1 MSVLAEW
8 SFHVEAGKIA
18 EFARAVGA
26 PASDTAPP
34 TFTMVAGAEIV
45 ERLVTETLKLD
56 RARTVHG
63 EQAYDYLAPI
73 RAGMTL
79 RCRASLVSDV
89 TKPGRTGP
97 MRVVT
102 IAVHYADV
110 ATGVD
115 LVRETMTIIEKA
127 PVSNAGPPHPIPPPQ
142 GGREAPNNPRPS
154 PEPSPVPLGPVTRT
168 DLVRYAGASG
178 DFNPLHHDPDFARAA
193 GLPEVMAHGMYSA
206 GLVASQVERW
216 FGVGAMTRYSV
227 RFRAPVWVG
236 DRLLL
241 TCNRIDIAHIDLTL
255 RRGED
260 VVLSATA
267 TVRLAVKGP

>member
-1 MSVLAEW
+1 MSQLADW
-8 SFHVEAGKIA
+8 MFQVEAGKVA

-26 PASDTAPP
+26 PVSDITPP
-34 TFTMVAGAEIV
+34 TFTTVAGAGWV
-45 ERLVTETLKLD
+45 EQLVDKTLKLD

-63 EQAYDYLAPI
+63 EQAYDYLSPV

-79 RCRASLVSDV
+79 RCRATLVSDV
-89 TKPGRTGP
+89 MKPGRTGP

-102 IAVHYADV
+102 VAVVCADA
-110 ATGVD
+110 ATGAD
-115 LVRETMTIIEKA
+115 LVRETMTVLEKA
-127 PVSNAGPPHPIPPPQ
+127 ASAAPPHPIPLPQ
-142 GGREAPNNPRPS
+142 GERGARDESGGAG
-154 PEPSPVPLGPVTRT
+154 EIVVLGPVTRT

-206 GLVASQVERW
+206 GLVASQVERR
-216 FGVGAMTRYSV
+216 FGPMTRYSV

-236 DRLLL
+236 DRLVLS
-241 TCNRIDIAHIDLTL
+241 CDRIDTAHIDLTL

-260 VVLSATA
+260 VVLSAT
-267 TVRLAVKGP
+267 VRLAVKDP